1 MNNKSNS
8 FQLDIVSPEERIFTG
23 LVQKLFVTGIQG
35 ELEILNMHAPLLTEL
50 SPGPVWVVK
59 ADGTEEGFVIFGG
72 MLEVQPHMTNVLADS
87 IVRAENIDENAALD
101 AKRNAAKSLHQHHDA
116 DFDYA
121 KAQSELAIAAAQ
133 LRLIR
138 KIREIRR

>member
-1 MNNKSNS
+1 MANI

-23 LVQKLFVTGIQG
+23 LVQKVFVTGIQG
-35 ELEILNMHAPLLTEL
+35 ELEILSNHAPLLTEL
-50 SPGPVWVVK
+50 SPGPVWLVK

-72 MLEVQPHMTNVLADS
+72 MLEVQPHMTNILADS
-87 IVRAENIDENAALD
+87 AVRAENIDEASAISANQSAERAI
-101 AKRNAAKSLHQHHDA
+101 SSHDA

-121 KAQSELAIAAAQ
+121 RAQSELLAAAAQ

-138 KIREIRR
+138 KIRDLAK